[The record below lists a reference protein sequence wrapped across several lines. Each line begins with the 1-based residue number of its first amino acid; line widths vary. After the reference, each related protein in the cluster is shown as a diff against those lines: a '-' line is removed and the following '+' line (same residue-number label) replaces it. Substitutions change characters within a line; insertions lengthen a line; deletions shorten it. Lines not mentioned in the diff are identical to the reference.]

1 MPLARRRCR
10 RFRAQADTSLESD
23 MKELAQVPIFRRAGV
38 GELEQLG
45 SVAKR
50 ESFKPNTVVFFQGDR
65 ADKLYVILSGGA
77 KVYQQA
83 EDGKQK
89 IIGIL
94 GPREIFGE
102 LTLLDGRERSATV
115 ETIAQTEMRSVAH
128 RDSRA
133 LATKNPEILWRV
145 MEVLCERIR
154 GLNEETLNL
163 AFEEVPYRI
172 VHLLNELVEKHG
184 RPGADGRIVVK
195 TTPDDIG
202 KMVGADRQES
212 NRVLKMLSKRGLVNL
227 EFDEVII
234 PDARALKRALE
245 YAHEWF

>member
-1 MPLARRRCR
+1 MRPARVIDEGVEREADAPERPADRASRRW
-10 RFRAQADTSLESD
+10 RAAKPVGVSCDAVDASRAVRAITYRSASADVGVFGHKPNTSSESD

-50 ESFKPNTVVFFQGDR
+50 ETFKPNTVVFFQEDR

-94 GPREIFGE
+94 GQADIFGE
-102 LTLLDGRERSATV
+102 RTLLDGRERSATV
-115 ETIAQTEMRSVAH
+115 ETIDQTEMLSIAH
-128 RDSRA
+128 RDFHA

-163 AFEEVPYRI
+163 AFEELPYRI
-172 VHLLNELVEKHG
+172 VQAL
-184 RPGADGRIVVK
+184 
-195 TTPDDIG
+195 
-202 KMVGADRQES
+202 
-212 NRVLKMLSKRGLVNL
+212 
-227 EFDEVII
+227 DE
-234 PDARALKRALE
+234 
-245 YAHEWF
+245 

>member
-1 MPLARRRCR
+1 
-10 RFRAQADTSLESD
+10 

-50 ESFKPNTVVFFQGDR
+50 ETFKPNTVVFFQEDR

-94 GPREIFGE
+94 GPGEIFGE

-115 ETIAQTEMRSVAH
+115 ETIDETEMLSMAH
-128 RDSRA
+128 RDFHT
-133 LATKNPEILWRV
+133 LATKNPDILWRV

-163 AFEEVPYRI
+163 AFEELPCRVVR
-172 VHLLNELVEKHG
+172 VLNDLVDKHG
-184 RPGADGRIVVK
+184 KPGAEGRTAIK
-195 TTPDDIG
+195 TTPADIG
-202 KMVGADRQES
+202 KRVGCDRQES
-212 NRVLKMLSKRGLVNL
+212 NRVLKMLSKRGLVEL
-227 EFDEVII
+227 DIDEVVI

-245 YAHEWF
+245 YAREWF

>member
-1 MPLARRRCR
+1 
-10 RFRAQADTSLESD
+10 

-65 ADKLYVILSGGA
+65 ADKVYVILSGSA

-94 GPREIFGE
+94 GPGEIFGE

-115 ETIAQTEMRSVAH
+115 ETIDQTEMLSIAH
-128 RDSRA
+128 RDFHA

-163 AFEEVPYRI
+163 AFEELPYRI
-172 VHLLNELVEKHG
+172 VQALDELVDKHG
-184 RPGADGRIVVK
+184 KPEAGGRITVK
-195 TTPDDIG
+195 TTPADIG
-202 KMVGADRQES
+202 QMVGADRQES
-212 NRVLKMLSKRGLVNL
+212 YRVLKVLSKRGLIEL
-227 EFDEVII
+227 DFDEVVI

-245 YAHEWF
+245 YAREWF

>member
-1 MPLARRRCR
+1 
-10 RFRAQADTSLESD
+10 
-23 MKELAQVPIFRRAGV
+23 MKELAQVPIFRRASA
-38 GELEQLG
+38 GELEELG
-45 SVAKR
+45 SIAKR
-50 ESFKPNTVVFFQGDR
+50 ETFRPSTVVFFQGNR
-65 ADKLYVILSGGA
+65 ADKLYVILSGAA
-77 KVYQQA
+77 KVYRQA
-83 EDGKQK
+83 DDGKQK
-89 IIGIL
+89 IIGTL
-94 GPREIFGE
+94 GPGDIFGE

-115 ETIAQTEMRSVAH
+115 ETIEQTEMLSIAH
-128 RDSRA
+128 RDFHA
-133 LATKNPEILWRV
+133 VATKNPAILWRV

-154 GLNEETLNL
+154 GLNEETLSL

-184 RPGADGRIVVK
+184 KPGADGRIVVK

-212 NRVLKMLSKRGLVNL
+212 NRVLKMLSKRGLVKL
-227 EFDEVII
+227 DIDEVII

>member
-1 MPLARRRCR
+1 M
-10 RFRAQADTSLESD
+10 
-23 MKELAQVPIFRRAGV
+23 
-38 GELEQLG
+38 
-45 SVAKR
+45 
-50 ESFKPNTVVFFQGDR
+50 VFFQGDR

-94 GPREIFGE
+94 GPGEIFGE

-115 ETIAQTEMRSVAH
+115 ETIDQTEMLSIAH
-128 RDSRA
+128 RDFHA

-163 AFEEVPYRI
+163 AFEELPYRI
-172 VHLLNELVEKHG
+172 VQALDELVDKHG
-184 RPGADGRIVVK
+184 KPEAGGRITVK
-195 TTPDDIG
+195 TTPADIG
-202 KMVGADRQES
+202 QMVGADRQES
-212 NRVLKMLSKRGLVNL
+212 YRVLKVLSKRGLIEL
-227 EFDEVII
+227 DFDEVVI

-245 YAHEWF
+245 YAREWF